1 VSTATPDYSVPAL
14 DKAFDVLE
22 VLASRSDALSQTD
35 IAEAVGRSVGQIFR
49 VLTALEARGWLLRDR
64 ASGLYSF
71 SMGAFDLAHRHP
83 PLRGLLVAAAPP
95 MRELS
100 DQVQQS
106 CNLSVLDMGAVR
118 VIAQVESPAD
128 FGFRVRVG
136 ALFPLA
142 SATGTVLVAGAER
155 DVRAELS
162 GVLSPTDLELLG
174 PDGSL
179 RRDDISQ
186 PGITD
191 LVVPIR
197 DSRGFAR
204 AALTVP
210 YVATSFSSV
219 PADSVLAAATSA
231 AATISERIR
240 GSSQGAAR

>member
-1 VSTATPDYSVPAL
+1 VSTAAPDYSVPAL

-22 VLASRSDALSQTD
+22 LLASRSDALSQTE

-83 PLRGLLVAAAPP
+83 PLRGLLVAATPP

-100 DQVQQS
+100 ERVQQS

-142 SATGTVLVAGAER
+142 SATGTVLVAGGEP
-155 DVRAELS
+155 DVKEELS
-162 GVLSPTDLELLG
+162 DSLSAADLRLLG
-174 PDGSL
+174 ADGSL
-179 RRDDISQ
+179 RRDDVSQ

-197 DSRGFAR
+197 DARGFAR

-210 YVATSFSSV
+210 YVATSFSGL
-219 PADSVLAAATSA
+219 PAETVLARAVEA
-231 AATISERIR
+231 AASISERIR

>member
-1 VSTATPDYSVPAL
+1 VPAL

-22 VLASRSDALSQTD
+22 LLASRSDALSQTE
-35 IAEAVGRSVGQIFR
+35 IADAVGRSVGQIFR
-49 VLTALEARGWLLRDR
+49 VLTTLEARGWLLRDR

-83 PLRGLLVAAAPP
+83 PLRGLLVAATPP

-100 DQVQQS
+100 DRVRQS

-118 VIAQVESPAD
+118 VVAQVESPAD
-128 FGFRVRVG
+128 FGYRVRVG

-142 SATGTVLVAGAER
+142 SATGTVLVSGGEP

-162 GVLSPTDLELLG
+162 GALDPGDVARLAV
-174 PDGSL
+174 DGAL
-179 RRDDISQ
+179 RRDDPQQ

-191 LVVPIR
+191 LVLPVR
-197 DSRGFAR
+197 DARGFVR

-210 YVATSFSSV
+210 YVSTSFSTVS
-219 PADSVLAAATSA
+219 ADTVFEAASLAAQA
-231 AATISERIR
+231 ISERIR
-240 GSSQGAAR
+240 GSSQDSAR

>member
-1 VSTATPDYSVPAL
+1 MTVTEPVETRPDYSVPAL

-22 VLASRSDALSQTD
+22 LLASRSDALSQTE

-49 VLTALEARGWLLRDR
+49 VLTALEARGWILRDR

-83 PLRGLLVAAAPP
+83 PLRGLLVAATPA

-100 DQVQQS
+100 ERVQQS

-118 VIAQVESPAD
+118 VVAQVESPAD
-128 FGFRVRVG
+128 FGYRVRVG

-142 SATGTVLVAGAER
+142 SATGTVLTTGEAV
-155 DVRAELS
+155 
-162 GVLSPTDLELLG
+162 
-174 PDGSL
+174 
-179 RRDDISQ
+179 RRDDPQQ

-191 LVVPIR
+191 LVLPVL
-197 DSRGFAR
+197 DARGSVR

-210 YVATSFSSV
+210 YVATTFSAMPV
-219 PADSVLAAATSA
+219 EKVFAAASQA
-231 AATISERIR
+231 AGAISQRIR
-240 GSSQGAAR
+240 GSSQGSAG